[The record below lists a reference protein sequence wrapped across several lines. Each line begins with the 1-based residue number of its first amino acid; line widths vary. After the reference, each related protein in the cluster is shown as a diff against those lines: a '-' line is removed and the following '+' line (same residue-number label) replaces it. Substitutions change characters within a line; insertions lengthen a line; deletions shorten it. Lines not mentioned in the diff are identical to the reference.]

1 MNVVFSLEGVV
12 TIWFAATSIA
22 LFIIMGVDKYCA
34 KIGARRVPEARL
46 FKIALFG
53 GAPGGWLGMQVFR
66 HKTRHRKFALGFP
79 ALAVVQLA
87 ILWYLWNYSVEL
99 L

>member
-12 TIWFAATSIA
+12 TIWFAAASIA

-34 KIGARRVPEARL
+34 KVGARRVPEARL

>member
-1 MNVVFSLEGVV
+1 MNIFSIEGIA
-12 TIWFAATSIA
+12 TIWVVAVSIA

-46 FKIALFG
+46 FKIAIFG
-53 GAPGGWLGMQVFR
+53 GALGGWLGMQVFR
-66 HKTRHRKFALGFP
+66 HKTRHRKFTLGFP
-79 ALAVVQLA
+79 AIAVLQLA
-87 ILWYLWNYSVEL
+87 ILWYLWNYSIQL

>member
-1 MNVVFSLEGVV
+1 MNWFSLEGVV
-12 TIWFAATSIA
+12 TIWFVAASIA

-34 KIGARRVPEARL
+34 KIDARRVPEARL
-46 FKIALFG
+46 FKIAVFG
-53 GAPGGWLGMQVFR
+53 GAVGGWIGMQVFR

-79 ALAVVQLA
+79 ALAVLQLA
-87 ILWYLWNYSVEL
+87 ILWYLWNYSIQL

>member
-1 MNVVFSLEGVV
+1 MNIFSIEGIA
-12 TIWFAATSIA
+12 TIWVVAVSIA

-46 FKIALFG
+46 FKIAIFG
-53 GAPGGWLGMQVFR
+53 GALGGWLGMQTFR

-79 ALAVVQLA
+79 AIAVLQLA
-87 ILWYLWNYSVEL
+87 ILWYLWNYSIQL